1 MDYEKRIT
9 EILFIL
15 AILLSA
21 FIFGPDLMS
30 LYNRLAFN
38 PCKSPVEYSIGNI
51 DGSFA
56 VSNDYLLSAVEEA
69 EGLWEGASQ
78 KNLFEYSLD
87 KGIKI
92 NLVYDYRQD
101 STVQLNNLGGIL
113 ETDNSY
119 YLNLKR
125 EYDGYVVQYN
135 SDKARLDS
143 LASSYGQQLS
153 SYQKEIDSWNKNR
166 GSQEKYN
173 QLVLEKQNL
182 DAMLSRIK
190 TMEEQNNALVAKING
205 LARDINTLA
214 GKVNLNVNN
223 YNDISQ
229 SVEKEFEQGNYKADS
244 ITKEINIYQFEN
256 KEKLVMVL
264 THELGHALGIGHM
277 DNPEDIMSSI
287 NAGESQKITSE
298 DLTELDKIC
307 SKNLFFR

>member
-143 LASSYGQQLS
+143 LVSSYGQQLS

>member
-1 MDYEKRIT
+1 MDYERRIT

-30 LYNRLAFN
+30 LYSRLAFN

-56 VSNDYLLSAVEEA
+56 VSNDYLLSAVKEA

-78 KNLFEYSLD
+78 KNLFEYSPD

-113 ETDNSY
+113 ETDNIY

-125 EYDGYVVQYN
+125 EYDGYVVRYN

-143 LASSYGQQLS
+143 LVSSYGQQLS
-153 SYQKEIDSWNKNR
+153 SYQKEIDSWNKKK
-166 GSQEKYN
+166 GSQEKYS
-173 QLVLEKQNL
+173 QLALEKQNL
-182 DAMLSRIK
+182 DTTLSQIK

-244 ITKEINIYQFEN
+244 TTKEINIYQFEN

-307 SKNLFFR
+307 SKNLFSR